1 MTENGVPVHTVRRL
15 GGGTDVLHVAG
26 RAAAKQDRM
35 SPIISPCFLAS
46 IAAFAFATCAD
57 AAPAHTRH
65 ATKPAASHTH
75 PENGGTARESA
86 EDLHARGVFAMMV
99 GQSAEAIAAFE
110 RVVGLRAASTDTW
123 GKLAFL
129 YLKEGDTAKAVAA
142 FKKAKHLGDANC
154 GIVSRDASGGL
165 QFP

>member
-1 MTENGVPVHTVRRL
+1 
-15 GGGTDVLHVAG
+15 
-26 RAAAKQDRM
+26 M

-65 ATKPAASHTH
+65 ATKPAASHTQSGAS
-75 PENGGTARESA
+75 ENV
-86 EDLHARGVFAMMV
+86 EDVRARGIFAMEV
-99 GQSAEAIAAFE
+99 GQNAQAIAAFE
-110 RVVGLRAASTDTW
+110 RVVGLRAASTDAW

-154 GIVSRDASGGL
+154 GIVSRDGTRGL